1 MEPTLTPARLLPT
14 RDGRYLCVAEC
25 GDPDGAPVFYFHGAP
40 GSRIGGFAFDAMA
53 REHGI
58 RLLVPDRPGMGFSD
72 PRPGRRVID
81 WAEDVNDAADA
92 LGLET
97 FGVFGASGGGPY
109 ALAVA
114 HELSDRLTATVAA
127 MCPGPMA
134 DDARMLVDYNGMARF
149 FLRQAPRSRLVMRA
163 VVELMTRPSSA
174 DGKNKFTEIATD
186 DLPTT
191 DLEVQQWLMAM
202 PALQTEQQE
211 VRRQGLSFA
220 AQDLTCIA
228 SRWGFSVGNIPGPV
242 LLWHGEEDGAVPV
255 STARLLAEEIPDVTL
270 HIVPGGHYIAF
281 TEAPA
286 VFTALAAAARRTPVG
301 GDGVPA

>member
-1 MEPTLTPARLLPT
+1 MQPTLTPARLLPL
-14 RDGRYLCVAEC
+14 RDGRFLCIAEC
-25 GDPDGAPVFYFHGAP
+25 GDPDGRPVFYFHGAP
-40 GSRIGGFAFDAMA
+40 GSRVGGLAFDTAA

-72 PRPGRRVID
+72 PRPGRRVVD
-81 WAEDVNDAADA
+81 WAEDVADAADA
-92 LGLET
+92 LGLQD

-114 HELSDRLTATVAA
+114 HELSDRVTVTVAA

-134 DDARMLVDYNGMARF
+134 DDARMLADYNAMARF

-163 VVELMTRPSSA
+163 VVGLMTRPSSA
-174 DGKNKFTEIATD
+174 DGKNKFTELATD

-191 DLEVQQWLMAM
+191 DLEVQQWLATM
-202 PALQTEQQE
+202 PAVQTEQHE
-211 VRRQGLSFA
+211 VRRQGLAFA

-228 SRWGFSVGNIPGPV
+228 SSWGFSVGDIPGPV

-255 STARLLAEEIPDVTL
+255 STAHLLADVIPDVTL
-270 HIVPGGHYIAF
+270 HVVPGGHYIAF

-286 VFTALAAAARRTPVG
+286 VFTALADAALSSRL
-301 GDGVPA
+301 GDKEVIG